1 VDWLVESNRGRTLK
15 LRWVEKSFPSLI
27 QPSTTGFGTSF
38 IQQLVSPD
46 GGSARMT
53 LAADGVRWDIN
64 LILRSEERE
73 SSTIQISNST
83 NESVAAERNWIDD
96 VIPLS

>member
-1 VDWLVESNRGRTLK
+1 
-15 LRWVEKSFPSLI
+15 
-27 QPSTTGFGTSF
+27 
-38 IQQLVSPD
+38 
-46 GGSARMT
+46 MT